1 VDTTVLDWNLHAVDA
16 LINAPTAATP
26 GVGQPPGVAALHL
39 AMVQGAVYDAV
50 NMIDR
55 GYQPY
60 LKGLPHA
67 PRSASM
73 QAAVATA
80 AHDVL
85 VGVVIQ
91 PPLTPTIVA
100 RLDGLRDATIA
111 AAVARD
117 GQESVDAGIAAGT
130 TAATA
135 MLAARTD
142 DGRYVPL
149 ALTPGTEPGQWR
161 PELPAFGTDLFAWIS
176 EVDPFTLKHPS
187 QFRTKGPLALSSRA
201 YAKEYNEVK
210 ELGGAGENARTPK
223 QEALAQFYAN
233 TNPVEMFPRTFRAI
247 AVAER
252 LTLVEQARLFAMLNL
267 TLADTMI
274 ACVNE
279 KVHWNFWRP
288 ITAIREG
295 DNDGNPR
302 TAGDPAWLPFA
313 PTPPYAD
320 HTSGYNCVAGAF
332 MYSAT
337 AFFGKDRM
345 DFSVVKA
352 GTNEVRHY
360 KRFTDVVDDIIDVR
374 VYHGLHFRTA
384 DVQGAGLGKDIA
396 RWVADHHFEQR

>member
-1 VDTTVLDWNLHAVDA
+1 
-16 LINAPTAATP
+16 
-26 GVGQPPGVAALHL
+26 
-39 AMVQGAVYDAV
+39 MVQGAVYDAV

-60 LKGLPHA
+60 LKDLPRA

-85 VGVVIQ
+85 VGVVID
-91 PPLTPTIVA
+91 PSLTSAIVE
-100 RLDGLRDATIA
+100 RLDDLREATIT

-117 GQESVDAGIAAGT
+117 GQASVDAGIAAGA
-130 TAATA
+130 TAAAA
-135 MLAARTD
+135 MLAARAD

-149 ALTPGTEPGQWR
+149 PLTAGTEPGQWR
-161 PELPAFGTDLFAWIS
+161 PAPPGNASDQFAWIS
-176 EVDPFTLKHPS
+176 EVDPFTLKRPS

-279 KVHWNFWRP
+279 KVFWGFWRP
-288 ITAIREG
+288 ITAIHEG

-302 TAGDPAWLPFA
+302 TVGDPAWVPFA
-313 PTPPYAD
+313 PTPPYSD

-332 MYSAT
+332 MYSAK

-352 GTNEVRHY
+352 GTNEARQY

-384 DVQGAGLGKDIA
+384 DVQGAGLAKDIA
-396 RWVADHHFEQR
+396 HWVADRHFERR